1 MNVLVNSI
9 EVFNSLPSITQ
20 HGLIEYCQRRFPLF
34 AFSYQIFSDS
44 GVIISVGLFNRL
56 YQFDEMQ
63 KYLTQQQM
71 SEIRL
76 LITQHNTIENGGVIL
91 NPSNVLIVNV
101 ERLEANIRD
110 LFTMVNLSIN
120 VEINRETEVL

>member
-56 YQFDEMQ
+56 YQFEEMQ

-76 LITQHNTIENGGVIL
+76 LIAQHNTIESSGIMH
-91 NPSNVLIVNV
+91 NPNNVLIVNV